1 MRLGYI
7 ASVVSALSLSLVTVS
22 EKLQQ
27 VGLVKVLVSPLVWAS
42 LGLESGLLT
51 ELIRAT
57 VLTFF
62 PEKLRL
68 CSSWISLAGS
78 QLSIDHRLDDLK
90 T

>member
-22 EKLQQ
+22 KKLLQS
-27 VGLVKVLVSPLVWAS
+27 GLVKVLVNPFVWAS
-42 LGLESGLLT
+42 LGLESGLLN

-57 VLTFF
+57 VLTFS
-62 PEKLRL
+62 PEKPWL
-68 CSSWISLAGS
+68 CSSWISLPGS
-78 QLSIDHRLDDLK
+78 HLSIDHRPDDLQ